1 MSGSQPEI
9 KVSVIIPTYNRREI
23 LLRAL
28 AALAG
33 QTYPA
38 AQFEVLVCDD
48 GSTDDTAMQVAQLVT
63 PYRLIYLR
71 RDNGGPAAARNLGL
85 PRARGEIILILNDD
99 AIAAPDLVARH
110 VQAQVRLQQKQ
121 VKAAVLGIFT
131 PKREEFSSSFLE
143 LLHQSD
149 VNFRY
154 SKMQP
159 HQFYDYRHFW
169 TCNLSLPRTAFEVA
183 GRFDED
189 FWAAEDID
197 LGYRLEQHG
206 YRIYYDPSC
215 KAEHDHPFDFK
226 AFCPH
231 RLLVGRN
238 LVLLAKKHPEITG
251 AVTDLPGLKDGER
264 RLLGWLRHNESR
276 ALKALALLRQIHE
289 KKGDHGVLARH
300 HRQQILDLI
309 YLVDTYWM
317 NQGFLAGLAQHW
329 LRLPPSGSACRLIF
343 LATVRESRLGQTALV
358 EYCNRLAARGYQ
370 VTLVAP
376 REVTSGLPLD
386 PQVAFLPCQAEGES
400 FYRQLPEGELLVAV
414 DADAAH
420 LVARLPFRHGL
431 KFFLVQD
438 YESGGPGAPD
448 TAEAAYLLPLRK
460 VTVSSRLQQLLQR
473 LGQKSQMIPY
483 GVNLEVFFP
492 DPAVRAEYPAA
503 DFRIGLAWPMAGQ
516 RDRTAAL
523 MAVRL
528 VKQRFPRAKL
538 VVLGRQQPG
547 RKVSGDE
554 FVICADQ
561 TQLRR
566 YFCSLDA
573 FIAGN
578 WWTGQGTLALEAM
591 ACGTPVVSVESGVE
605 ADYVL
610 PADSLLSCP
619 RENPGALAEVLI
631 RLIGEPEWR
640 QRLSQQG
647 LAQTQE
653 CSWENS
659 VREMD
664 RLFQAAISERLPAY
678 PDREE
683 LAPVQ
688 TAAPEEATRIDVSI
702 IIPVFNNLE
711 YTRDCL
717 ASIYQHAS
725 PEIPFEVI
733 VVDNG
738 STGGTGV
745 FLQQEQARG
754 RVRLLANAENLGF
767 ARACNQGA
775 RAALGQYLVF
785 LNNDTKVLPGW
796 LEALVNLAQKDETTA
811 VVGAKLLYADDT
823 MQHAGVVFDT
833 DRKVYH
839 LYQGFPQN
847 HPAVNQ
853 EREFQAV
860 TAACALFK
868 KKVFFEAG
876 LFDERYVNGIED
888 LDLCFRIREKGY
900 KVVYNPQS
908 VVYHYESRTPGRFAK
923 ETENANLFLAIWYYE
938 IMPDRDRFFQE
949 DGVQLPASE
958 VPVRVGNA
966 GARVAQ
972 NYHERS

>member
-48 GSTDDTAMQVAQLVT
+48 GSTDDTAMQVTQIVT

-71 RDNGGPAAARNLGL
+71 RDKGGPAAARNLGL

-131 PKREEFSSSFLE
+131 PKREECSSPFLE
-143 LLHQSD
+143 LLHQRD

-169 TCNLSLPRTAFEVA
+169 TCNLSLPWTAFEVA
-183 GRFDED
+183 GLFDED

-264 RLLGWLRHNESR
+264 RVLGWLRHNESR
-276 ALKALALLRQIHE
+276 ALKALGLLRQMQE
-289 KKGDHGVLARH
+289 QKEEQAALVRN
-300 HRQQILDLI
+300 HRQEILDLWH
-309 YLVDTYWM
+309 LVDTYWM
-317 NQGFLAGLAQHW
+317 NQGFLEGLARHVVKFPAPPASG
-329 LRLPPSGSACRLIF
+329 RLTF
-343 LATVRESRLGQTALV
+343 LALEADGPGELAAVAEYGQ
-358 EYCNRLAARGYQ
+358 RLAARGYR
-370 VTLVAP
+370 VRLAAP
-376 REVTSGLPLD
+376 PALAEGLHLD
-386 PQVAFLPCQAEGES
+386 PQVTFVPIPPEGEIS
-400 FYRQLPEGELLVAV
+400 PGQLPEGDLIVAA
-414 DADAAH
+414 DARAAH
-420 LVARLPFRHGL
+420 LVARLPSRHGL

-438 YESGGPGAPD
+438 YPLPLAAGLAATDP
-448 TAEAAYLLPLRK
+448 AYLLPLRK
-460 VTVSSRLQQLLQR
+460 VAVSRGLQELLRQR
-473 LGQKSQMIPY
+473 LGQKSRMIPY
-483 GVNLEVFFP
+483 GVEPGVFFP
-492 DPAVRAEYPAA
+492 DPAIRAQYPAA
-503 DFRIGLAWPMAGQ
+503 DFRIGLAWPAAGQ

-528 VKQRFPRAKL
+528 VKQRFPQAKL
-538 VVLGRQQPG
+538 VIAGRQQPG

-605 ADYVL
+605 ADYAL
-610 PADSLLSCP
+610 PADTVLSCP
-619 RENPGALAEVLI
+619 RENPGALAEALI
-631 RLIGEPEWR
+631 RLSGEPDWR

-653 CSWENS
+653 CSWDDS
-659 VREMD
+659 VRKMD
-664 RLFQAAISERLPAY
+664 HLFQEAISERLP
-678 PDREE
+678 PTQDREE

-688 TAAPEEATRIDVSI
+688 TAAPEEASKIDVSI

-725 PEIPFEVI
+725 PELPFEVI

-738 STGGTGV
+738 STDGTGV

-796 LEALVNLAQKDETTA
+796 LEALADSAQKDETTA

-823 MQHAGVVFDT
+823 IQHAGVVFDA

-923 ETENANLFLAIWYYE
+923 EVENANLFLAIWYYE

-958 VPVRVGNA
+958 IAARVGNA
-966 GARVAQ
+966 DRGRA
-972 NYHERS
+972 

>member
-28 AALAG
+28 AALAD

-48 GSTDDTAMQVAQLVT
+48 GSTDDTAIQVAQLVT

-131 PKREEFSSSFLE
+131 PKREEFSSPFLE

-169 TCNLSLPRTAFEVA
+169 TCNLSLPRAAFDVA
-183 GRFDED
+183 GLFDED

-276 ALKALALLRQIHE
+276 ALKALALLRQMHE

-309 YLVDTYWM
+309 YLVDNYWM

-329 LRLPPSGSACRLIF
+329 LRLPPPGSAYRLTF
-343 LATVRESRLGQTALV
+343 MATATESRPGQTALV
-358 EYCNRLAARGYQ
+358 EYSNRLAARGYQ

-376 REVTSGLPLD
+376 REVTAGLPLD
-386 PQVAFLPCQAEGES
+386 PQVAFLPYQAEAES
-400 FYRQLPEGELLVAV
+400 FYRQLPEGELLVAA

-431 KFFLVQD
+431 KFFLVQND
-438 YESGGPGAPD
+438 ESGGPAAPEA
-448 TAEAAYLLPLRK
+448 AEAAYLLPLRK
-460 VTVSSRLQQLLQR
+460 VTVSRGLQQLLQG
-473 LGQKSQMIPY
+473 LSQKSQMIPY
-483 GVNLEVFFP
+483 GVNHEVFFS
-492 DPAVRAEYPAA
+492 DPAIRAAHSAA
-503 DFRIGLAWPMAGQ
+503 DFRIGLAWPAAGQ

-523 MAVRL
+523 LAVRL
-528 VKQRFPRAKL
+528 VKQRFPQAKL
-538 VVLGRQQPG
+538 VVAGRRQPG
-547 RKVSGDE
+547 KKVSGDE
-554 FVICADQ
+554 FVVCAGQ
-561 TQLRR
+561 AQLQR
-566 YFCSLDA
+566 YLGSLDA

-578 WWTGQGTLALEAM
+578 WWPGQGTLALEAM

-605 ADYVL
+605 ADYAL
-610 PADSLLSCP
+610 PADTVLSCP
-619 RENPGALAEVLI
+619 REKPGALAEALI
-631 RLIGEPEWR
+631 RLISEPELR
-640 QRLSQQG
+640 QRLISKG
-647 LAQTQE
+647 LEQAKE
-653 CSWENS
+653 FSWEKP
-659 VREMD
+659 VRELD
-664 RLFQAAISERLPAY
+664 DLFQTAISEKLPASQ
-678 PDREE
+678 D
-683 LAPVQ
+683 
-688 TAAPEEATRIDVSI
+688 PEEWSRPQAGVPEAESKIAVSI
-702 IIPVFNNLE
+702 IIPVYNNLKF
-711 YTRDCL
+711 TRDCL
-717 ASIYQHAS
+717 ASIHKNTAR
-725 PEIPFEVI
+725 EITYEII

-738 STGGTGV
+738 STDGTAA

-754 RVRLLANAENLGF
+754 RVRVLANAENLGF

-775 RAALGQYLVF
+775 RAAWGQYLVF

-796 LEALVNLAQKDETTA
+796 LAALVDSARKDEKTA

-823 MQHAGVVFDT
+823 VQHAGVVFDA

-839 LYQGFPQN
+839 LYRGFPQN
-847 HPAVNQ
+847 HPAVNK

-860 TAACALFK
+860 TAACALIK
-868 KKVFFEAG
+868 KKVFYEAG

-938 IMPDRDRFFQE
+938 IRPDRDRFFQE
-949 DGVQLPASE
+949 DGVGLPASE
-958 VPVRVGNA
+958 VAARVGTA
-966 GARVAQ
+966 GSGRA
-972 NYHERS
+972 